1 MGDYPISELKGKTP
15 LEVANTPYMDFI
27 AREGEIGRVKTI
39 PEGLEAGSDI
49 ANLSI
54 LGYDPRLYHQGRAPL
69 EAASLGIPLDK
80 DDVAFRCNLVTISR
94 TPDSRVCMVDYSAGH
109 IHTEEAKQFIL
120 DLDNK
125 LGDESFKFY
134 PGVSYRH
141 ILVWHKGDD
150 TVHTIPPH
158 DYTGKDITH
167 YLESDGKKEPILQLM
182 KKAEIILRENPLN
195 KNREKRAL
203 KPANSIWLWGQ
214 GKVPL
219 MPSFMEKYHK
229 TGAMISAV
237 DLLKGIGVYIGLE
250 VVLVPGATGYLDTN
264 YKGKAKYALMSLKD
278 KDLVYLHVE
287 APDEASHSGDLR
299 EKIQAIENF
308 DQLVVKEVLEGLKAI
323 DMYKI
328 LVITDHLTPI
338 SLKTHTQ
345 EPVPFAIY
353 PSEGRDI
360 KTHSRGFSEPEA
372 DRSPLFIEEGF
383 RLMDR
388 FIGL

>member
-1 MGDYPISELKGKTP
+1 MGDYPIPELEGKTP
-15 LEVANTPYMDFI
+15 LEVANTPCMDFI

-94 TPDSRVCMVDYSAGH
+94 TPDRRVYMVDYSAGH
-109 IHTEEAKQFIL
+109 IHTEEARQFIL

-141 ILVWHKGDD
+141 ILVWHKGDE

-167 YLESDGKKEPILQLM
+167 YLESDGKKEPILHLM
-182 KKAEIILRENPLN
+182 KKAEGILRENSLN
-195 KNREKRAL
+195 KSRERRAL
-203 KPANSIWLWGQ
+203 KPVNSIWLWGQ
-214 GKVPL
+214 GKTPL

-264 YKGKAKYALMSLKD
+264 YRGKAEYALRSLKD

-287 APDEASHSGDLR
+287 APDEASHSGDLSD
-299 EKIQAIENF
+299 KIRAIENF
-308 DQLVVKEVLEGLKAI
+308 DRLVVKEVLEGLGSI

-338 SLKTHTQ
+338 SLKTHSQ

-360 KTHSRGFSEPEA
+360 KTHSGGFSEVEA
-372 DRSPLFIEEGF
+372 ARSSLFIEEGF

-388 FIGL
+388 FIGP